1 MRCLCTLSIVPQELV
16 SHQFISEEL
25 LEVIKFVEGL
35 SLQSHGIASS
45 SCGSGWIAAYR
56 LETVTSAGDN
66 AGCAVV
72 DHITRPGTDRSC
84 ILNALLLMRCAC
96 SLVAALLVLAPPD
109 VIPLLTLGVSGG
121 GCCGN
126 VRLLV
131 FLTS

>member
-1 MRCLCTLSIVPQELV
+1 
-16 SHQFISEEL
+16 L

-84 ILNALLLMRCAC
+84 ILYCAVIDALCLL
-96 SLVAALLVLAPPD
+96 SGSSTV
-109 VIPLLTLGVSGG
+109 GVS
-121 GCCGN
+121 
-126 VRLLV
+126 
-131 FLTS
+131 TS